1 MAEPAGMRPKAA
13 TQKQKNA
20 AQKRLT
26 KSPLGRDDATL
37 NPTPTIALRY
47 SINSRGWKKLNYPP
61 TQLYDGANGQADP
74 LLDFETDSDTHFQ
87 CPQCGQRGSVP
98 TAALERAL
106 SETPHVH
113 ISCSSCA
120 HKFEPFAD
128 MQEAGLGSGAND
140 ENDALSAADTEAE
153 AEAETEADTE
163 AETASTIVP
172 PLDDYWQQ
180 GDTTPDAPAGDAPT
194 GDDTAEDAPTG
205 DDTADNR
212 EGVPAAEN
220 DTAPESSLPSW
231 MMAEAKPATETVSE
245 EAAADADIIADL
257 SPPLEAAEDAA
268 EDEAAEEDAAE
279 DEAAEDEAEAE
290 LDTETDTETDT
301 DTDTDTDTEAEAE
314 AETEAETVA
323 PDEADAA
330 HGEAPFE
337 ESDEVDALDAD
348 ALLGTTDALNDPQAA
363 LDAPETDAPDMPD
376 NMLDMAERLNIEEV
390 PYSPPARSGPVGVI
404 NGILLLVVLL
414 LTGLNS
420 YVLLQDKPQIR
431 DIFTAAPLATASI
444 NVQTADFERFSDADG
459 DSVEIAVRFINS
471 GEKAGIIG
479 DFRIDL
485 QDSAR
490 QTLVSW
496 TVLSSG
502 ETVAPGQSRTVNSTL
517 FGPPAGLAH
526 VAIAYPLDK

>member
-1 MAEPAGMRPKAA
+1 M
-13 TQKQKNA
+13 
-20 AQKRLT
+20 
-26 KSPLGRDDATL
+26 
-37 NPTPTIALRY
+37 
-47 SINSRGWKKLNYPP
+47 NYPP
-61 TQLYDGANGQADP
+61 TQLYDGANGQADQ

-87 CPQCGQRGSVP
+87 CPQCGQKGSVP
-98 TAALERAL
+98 TATLERAL

-120 HKFEPFAD
+120 HKFEAFAD
-128 MQEAGLGSGAND
+128 LQEADIQEAGLETGAND
-140 ENDALSAADTEAE
+140 ENNALSAA
-153 AEAETEADTE
+153 ETA
-163 AETASTIVP
+163 AETASAMVP
-172 PLDDYWQQ
+172 PLDEHWQQ
-180 GDTTPDAPAGDAPT
+180 GDTTQDASAVDAPAV
-194 GDDTAEDAPTG
+194 

-212 EGVPAAEN
+212 EGDPAAEN
-220 DTAPESSLPSW
+220 DTEPESSLPSW
-231 MMAEAKPATETVSE
+231 MLAEVKPAPETASE
-245 EAAADADIIADL
+245 EAAAEDETAE
-257 SPPLEAAEDAA
+257 EAAAEPDEVDAI
-268 EDEAAEEDAAE
+268 
-279 DEAAEDEAEAE
+279 
-290 LDTETDTETDT
+290 
-301 DTDTDTDTEAEAE
+301 EAE
-314 AETEAETVA
+314 AET
-323 PDEADAA
+323 
-330 HGEAPFE
+330 
-337 ESDEVDALDAD
+337 
-348 ALLGTTDALNDPQAA
+348 A
-363 LDAPETDAPDMPD
+363 LDAPDTDHDVDDETAASAPETGAPDMPD
-376 NMLDMAERLNIEEV
+376 VAERLNIEEV
-390 PYSPPARSGPVGVI
+390 PYSPPSRSGPVDVI
-404 NGILLLVVLL
+404 NGILLLVVVLL
-414 LTGLNS
+414 IGLNS

>member
-1 MAEPAGMRPKAA
+1 M
-13 TQKQKNA
+13 
-20 AQKRLT
+20 
-26 KSPLGRDDATL
+26 
-37 NPTPTIALRY
+37 
-47 SINSRGWKKLNYPP
+47 
-61 TQLYDGANGQADP
+61 
-74 LLDFETDSDTHFQ
+74 
-87 CPQCGQRGSVP
+87 P

-120 HKFEPFAD
+120 HEFEPFAD
-128 MQEAGLGSGAND
+128 LQEAGLRSGAND
-140 ENDALSAADTEAE
+140 ENDALSAADT
-153 AEAETEADTE
+153 EAETEADTE

-194 GDDTAEDAPTG
+194 GDDTA
-205 DDTADNR
+205 DNR

-231 MMAEAKPATETVSE
+231 MMAEAKPATETAPE

-257 SPPLEAAEDAA
+257 SPPPEAAEEAAEDAAEEDAA
-268 EDEAAEEDAAE
+268 EDEAAEDEAAEDEAAENEAAE

-290 LDTETDTETDT
+290 LDT
-301 DTDTDTDTEAEAE
+301 E

-390 PYSPPARSGPVGVI
+390 PYSPPVRSGPVGVI